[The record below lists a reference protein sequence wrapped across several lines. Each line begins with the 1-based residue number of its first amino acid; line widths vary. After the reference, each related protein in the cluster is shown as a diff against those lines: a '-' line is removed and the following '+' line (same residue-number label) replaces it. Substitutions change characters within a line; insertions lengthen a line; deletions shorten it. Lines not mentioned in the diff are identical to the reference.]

1 LHKLRDWSSK
11 SALKKASANV
21 FESRYVLEAARRRYS
36 VSINKPE
43 VIYIG
48 VDDRSLV
55 ADDLENRQTV
65 QPMIVVVTSPQP
77 HKRNELLVPILAELR
92 KRAATVDWRIKIFG
106 GLGPDVWQD
115 LKATAQEHG
124 VLDYIEFM
132 GYRTREEVNSA
143 LDSAACLL
151 STSAVESFCMVALEA
166 MARGC
171 PVIVSDDAAMP
182 ESVGEDGFVVDSLD
196 SSAVADV
203 AKQLFNDATF
213 RLEYS
218 RKGIRRARTM
228 TWSDSGSQFADLA
241 NSLIP

>member
-1 LHKLRDWSSK
+1 MTDHW
-11 SALKKASANV
+11 
-21 FESRYVLEAARRRYS
+21 FQMIWE
-36 VSINKPE
+36 
-43 VIYIG
+43 
-48 VDDRSLV
+48 
-55 ADDLENRQTV
+55 TV
-65 QPMIVVVTSPQP
+65 EIIQPMIVVVTSPQP
-77 HKRNELLVPILAELR
+77 HKRNELLVPILSELR
-92 KRAATVDWRIKIFG
+92 KKAPAVGWRIKIFG
-106 GLGPDVWQD
+106 GLGPDVWQN
-115 LKATAQEHG
+115 LKATALEQG
-124 VLDYIEFM
+124 VLDNIEFM

-203 AKQLFNDATF
+203 AKQLYGDATF

-228 TWSDSGSQFADLA
+228 TWSQSGSQFADLA
-241 NSLIP
+241 ISLTP